1 MSPAQ
6 AFRHLYVLAA
16 VPRCLEA
23 VDVST
28 GQPVQLPLRMTLRV
42 SGYLV
47 ATHDVPAASSMV

>member
-1 MSPAQ
+1 MAQ

-28 GQPVQLPLRMTLRV
+28 GQSVQLPLRVTLQVNRK
-42 SGYLV
+42 
-47 ATHDVPAASSMV
+47 PAD